1 MAQKSKINF
10 QKIPANKEL
19 SDLPKAGK
27 INPIVKGLVLKK
39 DDKNLN
45 QSRGRVGRPQMG
57 FVPGQ
62 KPKSIKDGRKVK

>member
-19 SDLPKAGK
+19 SELPKAEK
-27 INPIVKGLVLKK
+27 VNPIVKSLVLKK
-39 DDKNLN
+39 YDEKSK